1 MASTDDISIPQ
12 IKLSATTNQN
22 GMNCL
27 MFSPL
32 QMVSLGLGG
41 MVSGSGM
48 DGTGINCRGT
58 DRNTGQQSEMP
69 VFTGH
74 CSSEDTQPT
83 STKNT
88 CSGISIC
95 GLVKLIKTT
104 TPELSGVTFPQ
115 IDCLAVDCQERS
127 LSTCVFDNIRMSVA
141 TCGNPS
147 RYCNR
152 CYLSGRDYTDSE
164 SDQLTGIHFSGAQ
177 AIYGD
182 RFYLVSLQYSKSLEP
197 IVPVVDAYFNL
208 TNKLIPL
215 KFAAPRLGNY
225 FADGREY
232 LKCQVRR
239 TNGQIQLGFIKL
251 DRFSM
256 LSFKSRR
263 DVAPDLLPYITVY
276 FNSNGDGVLDVD
288 LDLVAADTS
297 SLANN
302 ELKFPAH
309 DCFKAIKVSDFLV
322 ENPGLTEC
330 FSQELGFEHLTLEF
344 LASCIKGEQH

>member
-12 IKLSATTNQN
+12 IKLSVTTNQN

-32 QMVSLGLGG
+32 QMVSLGLSGI
-41 MVSGSGM
+41 VSGSGM

-74 CSSEDTQPT
+74 SSSEDT
-83 STKNT
+83 SATKNT
-88 CSGISIC
+88 YSGITIS

-104 TPELSGVTFPQ
+104 TLELSRVTFPQ
-115 IDCLAVDCQERS
+115 IDCLVIDCQERS
-127 LSTCVFDNIRMSVA
+127 LSARVFDNIRMAVA

-147 RYCNR
+147 RYYNR
-152 CYLSGRDYTDSE
+152 CYLSGRDYTDDE
-164 SDQLTGIHFSGAQ
+164 SNLLTGMHFSGAQ

-197 IVPVVDAYFNL
+197 IFPVADAYFNL

-215 KFAAPRLGNY
+215 KFAAPRLNDI
-225 FADGREY
+225 ADGREY
-232 LKCQVRR
+232 LKCQVKR
-239 TNGQIQLGFIKL
+239 TSGQIQLGFVKL
-251 DRFSM
+251 DTFSM

-263 DVAPDLLPYITVY
+263 EVTTDLIPYITVY
-276 FNSNGDGVLDVD
+276 FNSNGECVLDVD
-288 LDLVAADTS
+288 INCAAVDTG

-302 ELKFPAH
+302 ELKFPVH
-309 DCFKAIKVSDFLV
+309 DCFKAIKVSDFLA
-322 ENPGLTEC
+322 ENPKLTEC
-330 FSQELGFEHLTLEF
+330 FRQELVFEYLTLEF
-344 LASCIKGEQH
+344 LAGLMKGEQH